1 MKLLNI
7 LPAIA
12 LFAALALSCS
22 AQVEC
27 TLAVDQP
34 PKPLKAGE
42 KINAKL
48 TVEIDPSW
56 HIYSLTQPDGGPVRS
71 ELTLSKGQPFKLAG
85 KIDAPDPD
93 VQHSDAFG
101 INVESYQGEVVFTL
115 PLQATDSV
123 PPGTKLQVE
132 FTYQACTEETCN
144 LPKTQKVEAAIG
156 TDGSPK

>member
-1 MKLLNI
+1 MKNPIKLSFAL
-7 LPAIA
+7 

-27 TLAVDQP
+27 SLAVDQP
-34 PKPLKAGE
+34 AHPLKAGD
-42 KINAKL
+42 KVTAKL

-71 ELTLSKGQPFKLAG
+71 ELVLSKGQPFKLAG

-115 PLQATDSV
+115 PLQATDAV
-123 PPGTKLQVE
+123 PPGTKVLVE
-132 FTYQACTEETCN
+132 FTYQACTDENCN
-144 LPKTQKVEAAIG
+144 LPKTVKVEAVVGAEEK
-156 TDGSPK
+156 PK